1 MNYYVG
7 EGSIVRRIWGKSD
20 TVLLIF
26 AGASAEFALNK
37 SVDWLYYTG
46 RLPADP
52 IGRLFSTV
60 RYAQEIIFSEEAS
73 ALAAIDRITAI
84 HKGVEENRGA
94 RIPDTAYLDV
104 LFMLIDYS
112 IRAFELI
119 ERRLKEDE
127 KEEIFQVFYRFGTRM
142 GLRGLPDSYSDWE
155 LMRAEYLAENLVYS
169 RFTAD
174 LYRQYLRSLGSFRY
188 CILLQAQ
195 ALLAPV
201 RVGQLIGLP
210 SLPILAVL
218 APVYKASRF
227 LRMDRWLKA
236 LLLPAKYKAEIAG
249 LDTAKMMM
257 HGLMGRRGAM
267 GGS

>member
-1 MNYYVG
+1 MKYFVD
-7 EGSIVRRIWGKSD
+7 EGSIVRKVWGNAD

-26 AGASAEFALNK
+26 AGASAEFSLN
-37 SVDWLYYTG
+37 SAVDWLYYTG

-60 RYAQEIIFSEEAS
+60 RYAQEIVFSEQDA
-73 ALAAIDRITAI
+73 AFAAIDRITAI
-84 HKGVEENRGA
+84 HHGVEESRGA

-119 ERRLKEDE
+119 GRRLQEEE
-127 KEEIFQVFYRFGTRM
+127 KAEIFDVFYRVGARM
-142 GLRGLPDSYSDWE
+142 GLRGLPGSHRDWE
-155 LMRAEYLAENLVYS
+155 HMRAEYLVENLVYS

-195 ALLAPV
+195 GLLTPA
-201 RVGQLIGLP
+201 RVSQLIGLP
-210 SLPILAVL
+210 SFPLLAAMV
-218 APVYKASRF
+218 PVYKASRF
-227 LRMDRWLKA
+227 LRVDRWLKA
-236 LLLPAKYKAEIAG
+236 VLLPGKYKAEIAG
-249 LDTAKMMM
+249 LDAWIVN
-257 HGLMGRRGAM
+257 LR
-267 GGS
+267 